1 MDSSLLRST
10 QVDSGVRAVQ
20 PYTYDVLHNHDGA
33 TTSDYA
39 ELQLG

>member
-1 MDSSLLRST
+1 MVSSLLRFT
-10 QVDSGVRAVQ
+10 QVESNVRAVQ

-39 ELQLG
+39 EVQLG